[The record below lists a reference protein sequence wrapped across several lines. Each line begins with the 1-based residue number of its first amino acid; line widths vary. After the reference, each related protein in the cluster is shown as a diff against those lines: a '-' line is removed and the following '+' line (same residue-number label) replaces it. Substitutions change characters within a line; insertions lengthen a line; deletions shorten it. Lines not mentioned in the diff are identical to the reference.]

1 MISLVKSVILTPSL
15 FLLKY
20 LLLEGRNWY
29 FFGKLNTKKNEQSDK
44 LRNNIQLSAPLYKG
58 LDCLIVVYYSRVEPR
73 YNKPLYDEFLD
84 VTKDFL
90 YPSDS
95 EVYGKERNLVM

>member
-1 MISLVKSVILTPSL
+1 M
-15 FLLKY
+15 
-20 LLLEGRNWY
+20 
-29 FFGKLNTKKNEQSDK
+29 
-44 LRNNIQLSAPLYKG
+44 QLSAPRYKG

-90 YPSDS
+90 YSS
-95 EVYGKERNLVM
+95 YSKIYGKEWNLVM